1 MFGYFD
7 LDAAFSAAFILAM
20 MGFVEND
27 DSDSPPE
34 GLRASAQI
42 LRYLCKAGN
51 KAAEGR
57 LKDLKQFCGHVWDPD
72 KALGEWEW
80 LQESDIPSAPSFTP
94 GSGKSGD
101 ARDAEN
107 GARLD
112 DGSGAGRVND
122 GSPEGIFW
130 PSWESMNQDQ
140 NYDMFGLDR
149 LDDFNLDL
157 GTEMTGIYDSF
168 NDPNLPL
175 TGVHEADWA
184 AIGNFFQMY

>member
-112 DGSGAGRVND
+112 DGISDSISTQISYKNLMDAVTGLCEAADILALLGVYESRSKLRHVWTRPARRLQP
-122 GSPEGIFW
+122 GSR
-130 PSWESMNQDQ
+130 
-140 NYDMFGLDR
+140 YR
-149 LDDFNLDL
+149 DDWNLR
-157 GTEMTGIYDSF
+157 
-168 NDPNLPL
+168 
-175 TGVHEADWA
+175 
-184 AIGNFFQMY
+184 